1 MFGISLE
8 DIIIVITNTNRI
20 TGVKNPHTGH
30 KPIIKLERAMKCKS
44 EKNIPDEH
52 ESHTHRHRID
62 YILRQ

>member
-44 EKNIPDEH
+44 EKTYLMNMRV
-52 ESHTHRHRID
+52 THIVTA
-62 YILRQ
+62 